1 MWEWQKYTMCPLN
14 LKFDPDTLKLTLMA
28 VLLIA
33 EEVTPVGL
41 YKIASRL
48 VYLAYY
54 APAP

>member
-1 MWEWQKYTMCPLN
+1 MCPLN